1 MARFR
6 DLARSTN
13 IWLSLGG
20 FQETGPDS
28 EHIYNT
34 HVILDGQGH
43 IVASYRKA
51 SIFIAEAHATQT
63 ACLAFHPLEYSFT
76 GHR

>member
-34 HVILDGQGH
+34 HVVLDAQGQ

-51 SIFIAEAHATQT
+51 SVSIAEAHVMQAKLLATQ
-63 ACLAFHPLEYSFT
+63 HPD
-76 GHR
+76 